1 LRRVL
6 LEEAVSP
13 SEAVARFITQK
24 TYYRS
29 SDGTVR
35 HNAFM
40 PYKHKETSVYRIID
54 LDDDKVFEIGR
65 RFVADVMNFPLLG
78 RADIVVSKILEKDLR
93 VEPNPIPHPRHA
105 NIVDWP
111 EEISKHRLIAIEL
124 AAEAEL
130 HLLDS

>member
-1 LRRVL
+1 M
-6 LEEAVSP
+6 EEALSP
-13 SEAVARFITQK
+13 SESVARFITQK
-24 TYYRS
+24 VYYRP

-40 PYKHKETSVYRIID
+40 PYKQKETSVYRIID
-54 LDDDKVFEIGR
+54 LDDEKVFEIGH
-65 RFVADVMNFPLLG
+65 RFVAVVLNNPLLG

-93 VEPNPIPHPRHA
+93 VEPYPIPHPRHA

-111 EEISKHRLIAIEL
+111 AEKSKHRLIAIEL

-130 HLLDS
+130 HLLTS